1 MKKYLITR
9 EQLDRVVENYLASK
23 MMGGRILTKR
33 NRFSKG
39 SLMNAFINP
48 ANQILFILFEW
59 SESWD
64 WDDDEGPRNVLSIDD
79 SLISFLSKHLSI
91 RRHKAMDIISDW
103 FEDTYDFEFGK
114 VEGGNNLRK
123 TFDGWDTPIEKDQSF

>member
-33 NRFSKG
+33 NRYSKG
-39 SLMNAFINP
+39 SLMNAFVNP
-48 ANQILFILFEW
+48 ANEILFILFEW
-59 SESWD
+59 AESWD
-64 WDDDEGPRNVLSIDD
+64 WDDDEGPRNVLTIDD
-79 SLISFLSKHLSI
+79 SLITFLSKHLNV

-114 VEGGNNLRK
+114 VESSNDLRK